1 MTTET
6 KKSSR
11 AFSKPRPGKE
21 RLLIP
26 LKEGGDPLWALLFPA
41 SYSVGMA
48 NLGLHLVVRMLKSLG
63 VGVERFFGISAP
75 FFSMENGRSLGSFP
89 IITASISYEA
99 DLLHFV
105 KTLVAENVP
114 LRWKDRVA
122 SSRSLVG
129 VGGALCGINPMA
141 FAAMADFVVLGEGE
155 TVIPFLVEETRRFL
169 RNGDRIAFWRAL
181 ASNPAFF
188 VPPVHIPLLRS
199 GNAVTLRRNTVSDLD
214 MFPGS
219 SLWTTPES
227 VFGETFLLELQRGC
241 FRKCSYCTLPVCYSK
256 PRRRRMETLLDFLET
271 CPPDVA
277 RVGLVTPEA
286 GDYDDLDALLN
297 ALAERN
303 KGVSFAS
310 LRVDNLT
317 EGMLKALV
325 KGGHTSIT
333 VAPEAANDALRRQCG
348 KHFDNALLF
357 KNLEMAKKIGVRK
370 VKLYFM
376 TGLPGET
383 DEDLRAIGDLVEII
397 QGKLRLD
404 VVLSVNTFVPKPFT
418 PWSAQP
424 FVGEKEA
431 KRRLQLVKRSIRGVK
446 GRFGCTFRP
455 GSAREA
461 VLEYTIAHLV
471 CEDSERLLQW
481 GESEGTP
488 FVTFLGRPS
497 PDLLPLTVL

>member
-11 AFSKPRPGKE
+11 AFSKLQPGRE
-21 RLLIP
+21 RLLVP
-26 LKEGGDPLWALLFPA
+26 LKEGENPLWALFFPA

-105 KTLVAENVP
+105 KALVAENVP

-181 ASNPAFF
+181 ASSPAFF
-188 VPPVHIPLLRS
+188 VPPVHVPLLRN
-199 GNAVTLRRNTVSDLD
+199 GNAVTLMRSTVPDLN

-227 VFGETFLLELQRGC
+227 VFGRRFCLSCSGDASGNAPTAPFPCVTRSRGGGGWRR
-241 FRKCSYCTLPVCYSK
+241 FWTSLKPALPTLH
-256 PRRRRMETLLDFLET
+256 E
-271 CPPDVA
+271 
-277 RVGLVTPEA
+277 
-286 GDYDDLDALLN
+286 
-297 ALAERN
+297 
-303 KGVSFAS
+303 
-310 LRVDNLT
+310 
-317 EGMLKALV
+317 
-325 KGGHTSIT
+325 
-333 VAPEAANDALRRQCG
+333 
-348 KHFDNALLF
+348 
-357 KNLEMAKKIGVRK
+357 
-370 VKLYFM
+370 
-376 TGLPGET
+376 
-383 DEDLRAIGDLVEII
+383 
-397 QGKLRLD
+397 
-404 VVLSVNTFVPKPFT
+404 
-418 PWSAQP
+418 
-424 FVGEKEA
+424 
-431 KRRLQLVKRSIRGVK
+431 
-446 GRFGCTFRP
+446 
-455 GSAREA
+455 
-461 VLEYTIAHLV
+461 
-471 CEDSERLLQW
+471 
-481 GESEGTP
+481 
-488 FVTFLGRPS
+488 
-497 PDLLPLTVL
+497 